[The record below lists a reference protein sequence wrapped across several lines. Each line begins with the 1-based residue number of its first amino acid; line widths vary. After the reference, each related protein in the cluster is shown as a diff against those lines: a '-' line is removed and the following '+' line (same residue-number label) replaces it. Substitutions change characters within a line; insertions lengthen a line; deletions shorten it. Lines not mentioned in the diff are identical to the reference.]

1 MTLRKTYQEIMENIE
16 VTPDMRE
23 RILKNIQQPEVRKA
37 SSKYRGKTFQRWYPA
52 AACVALLLCAALVL
66 PRLLSP
72 DTGTSPD
79 GASSDTDFPGEEQT
93 TIVNGMVSY
102 DSAAALSAA
111 LGFPVEDLAELPFT
125 PDTVSYLDCWGE
137 YAEITYE
144 NADASVT
151 FRKIPGQEDISG
163 DYNVYDT
170 VTTQTIAGEE
180 VTLKGDA
187 DGYFLAIWSDDTYS
201 YALSFTPQVAE
212 ETVAAIIQAMSA
224 K

>member
-1 MTLRKTYQEIMENIE
+1 MRKTYQEIMENIE

-52 AACVALLLCAALVL
+52 AACVALLLCAALEL

-79 GASSDTDFPGEEQT
+79 SASSDTDFPGEEQT

-125 PDTVSYLDCWGE
+125 PDTVSIWTAGVNMQKSPMKMPTLLSPSEKSRDRRISP
-137 YAEITYE
+137 ATIT
-144 NADASVT
+144 ST
-151 FRKIPGQEDISG
+151 IPSPH
-163 DYNVYDT
+163 
-170 VTTQTIAGEE
+170 
-180 VTLKGDA
+180 KP
-187 DGYFLAIWSDDTYS
+187 S
-201 YALSFTPQVAE
+201 
-212 ETVAAIIQAMSA
+212 QAKKSR
-224 K
+224 

>member
-1 MTLRKTYQEIMENIE
+1 MRKTYQEIMDKIE

-23 RILKNIQQPEVRKA
+23 RILKNIEQQKPQTAPK
-37 SSKYRGKTFQRWYPA
+37 KYRPKAFQRWYSA
-52 AACVALLLCAALVL
+52 AACIALLLCAALVL

-72 DTGTSPD
+72 DTRTGPD
-79 GASSDTDFPGEEQT
+79 SANSDSHFPEEEQT
-93 TIVNGMVSY
+93 TIVNGMEAY

-111 LGFPVEDLAELPFT
+111 LGFSVDDLAELPFT
-125 PDTVSYLDCWGE
+125 PDTVFYLDCWGE

-144 NADASVT
+144 TAESSVT

-163 DYNVYDT
+163 DYNTYDT
-170 VTTQTIAGEE
+170 VTTRTIAGEE

-187 DGYFLAIWSDDTYS
+187 DGYSLAIWSDDAYS

-212 ETVAAIIQAMSA
+212 ETVTNIIENMYSH
-224 K
+224 

>member
-1 MTLRKTYQEIMENIE
+1 MRKTYQEIMDKIE

-23 RILKNIQQPEVRKA
+23 RILKNIEQKQTQNAPK
-37 SSKYRGKTFQRWYPA
+37 KYRPTPFQRWYPA

-72 DTGTSPD
+72 DAGTNPD
-79 GASSDTDFPGEEQT
+79 SDSRFPEEEQT
-93 TIVNGMVSY
+93 TIANGMESY

-111 LGFPVEDLAELPFT
+111 LGFPVGDLAELPFT
-125 PDTVSYLDCWGE
+125 PDSVSYLDCWGE
-137 YAEITYE
+137 YAQITYE
-144 NADASVT
+144 NANASVT

-163 DYNVYDT
+163 DYNTYDT
-170 VTTQTIAGEE
+170 VTTRTIAGEE

-187 DGYFLAIWSDDTYS
+187 DGYALAIWSDDTYS

-212 ETVAAIIQAMSA
+212 ETVTNIIENIYSH
-224 K
+224 

>member
-23 RILKNIQQPEVRKA
+23 RILKNIQQPEVQKVAR
-37 SSKYRGKTFQRWYPA
+37 KYRTKSFQRWYPA
-52 AACVALLLCAALVL
+52 AACIALLLCAALVL

-72 DTGTSPD
+72 DAGTNPGS
-79 GASSDTDFPGEEQT
+79 ASSDPNLPGEEQT
-93 TIVNGMVSY
+93 AIANGMEAY

-163 DYNVYDT
+163 DYNTYDT
-170 VTTQTIAGEE
+170 VMTQTIAGEE

-187 DGYFLAIWSDDTYS
+187 DGYSLTIWSDDTYS